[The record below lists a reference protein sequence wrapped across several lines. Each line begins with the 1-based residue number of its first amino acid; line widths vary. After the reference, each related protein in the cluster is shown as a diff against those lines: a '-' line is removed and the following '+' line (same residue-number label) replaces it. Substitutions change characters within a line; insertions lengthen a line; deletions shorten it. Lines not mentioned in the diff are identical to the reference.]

1 MLSFKF
7 SPDIHSTY
15 DVFPLPRQMENELY
29 LAKYDDRYEHI
40 EASSIGAKKPYICS
54 IGKAKVLGETNI
66 ILNSKN
72 LYSPSTLVFNP
83 LNPGKI
89 FNNQNQ
95 FFSKSSNETFHFRGS
110 LYQSVSEAIFL
121 GTHPNFGHW
130 LFNHMAR
137 LIYFFDSSINTNI
150 IISQSAPTSHVEC
163 LLKLGIPA
171 ERILTVTPE
180 TVLNVGNLFV
190 PIMPWHCLEDNSSWW
205 TPNSFEHIRNMF
217 GINSGSGTGEKLVY
231 LTRSNTKWRRV
242 TNEIKLF
249 ERLEQLGFEMIDPGK
264 MSIDEQLLLAQQT
277 RLAISPMGAG
287 SNYFLFMKD
296 GTRFIELTPQNKLM
310 NVSPMFAKRSQIKF
324 QQVLGTPMPSAG
336 QNELDSDFEVD
347 IEALIKLL

>member
-1 MLSFKF
+1 
-7 SPDIHSTY
+7 
-15 DVFPLPRQMENELY
+15 
-29 LAKYDDRYEHI
+29 
-40 EASSIGAKKPYICS
+40 
-54 IGKAKVLGETNI
+54 
-66 ILNSKN
+66 
-72 LYSPSTLVFNP
+72 
-83 LNPGKI
+83 
-89 FNNQNQ
+89 
-95 FFSKSSNETFHFRGS
+95 
-110 LYQSVSEAIFL
+110 
-121 GTHPNFGHW
+121 
-130 LFNHMAR
+130 
-137 LIYFFDSSINTNI
+137 
-150 IISQSAPTSHVEC
+150 
-163 LLKLGIPA
+163 
-171 ERILTVTPE
+171 
-180 TVLNVGNLFV
+180 
-190 PIMPWHCLEDNSSWW
+190 
-205 TPNSFEHIRNMF
+205 MF
-217 GINSGSGTGEKLVY
+217 GINSGSGTGEKLIY

-324 QQVLGTPMPSAG
+324 QQVLGTPKPSAG